1 MSDEWNSHSD
11 CSSPLITHHSSLITK
26 TMHKRLIE
34 ENLNMLRDRV
44 LIMGGAAE
52 KAIMLSIRSLA
63 ERDSDLAERVIR
75 EDDAV
80 DQVELEVDQ
89 MCVDILALRQPA
101 ASDLRFVVS
110 VARAA
115 PVVERIADHAV
126 NIAKHARAL
135 NDEPQLD
142 MHIDINRMAKIVQ
155 EMLVAGLDAFTS
167 GDPERARQ
175 TIARDD
181 EVDALYDQLYEQVIE
196 VMRRDPANVARGAQ
210 WLFVLKHLERIA
222 DYVTNICEQI
232 VYMARGQV
240 IKHTIW

>member
-1 MSDEWNSHSD
+1 
-11 CSSPLITHHSSLITK
+11 
-26 TMHKRLIE
+26 MHKRLIE
-34 ENLNMLRDRV
+34 DNLNMLRDRV

-52 KAIMLSIRSLA
+52 KAIMLSMRALT

-75 EDDAV
+75 EDDTL
-80 DQVELEVDQ
+80 DQLELEIDQ
-89 MCVDILALRQPA
+89 MCVDIMVLKQPA

-110 VARAA
+110 VARTA
-115 PVVERIADHAV
+115 PMVERIGDHAV
-126 NIAKHARAL
+126 NIAKHALSL
-135 NDEPQLD
+135 NNEPELD
-142 MHIDINRMAKIVQ
+142 QAFDISMIGRVVQ
-155 EMLVAGLDAFTS
+155 EMLVEGLDAFTS
-167 GDPERARQ
+167 GDPERARA

-181 EVDALYDQLYEQVIE
+181 DVDLLYDQLYAQVIE
-196 VMRRDPANVARGAQ
+196 VMMKNPSTVPRGAE